1 MEKNLQQLYM
11 EEEISLSDFKEHRAN
26 IEAER
31 SRLNNMIESIRQRQH
46 LVKADFEVALE
57 LATQFDFLYENGN
70 FDQKRLLC
78 ETVLKRLYIEDG
90 NITKAEYNA
99 PFTII
104 ARASGSESVKDGG
117 RYWI

>member
-1 MEKNLQQLYM
+1 M
-11 EEEISLSDFKEHRAN
+11 EEEISLSDFKGHRAN

-57 LATQFDFLYENGN
+57 LATQFDFLMRTAISIRSDCYAK
-70 FDQKRLLC
+70 QCLM
-78 ETVLKRLYIEDG
+78 RLYIEDG

-104 ARASGSESVKDGG
+104 ARASGSESIKDGG

>member
-1 MEKNLQQLYM
+1 M
-11 EEEISLSDFKEHRAN
+11 EEEISLSDFKGHRAN
-26 IEAER
+26 IEAEK

-46 LVKADFEVALE
+46 LVKADFEVARE
-57 LATQFDFLYENGN
+57 LATQFDFLYENGS

-99 PFTII
+99 PFAII
-104 ARASGSESVKDGG
+104 LRASGSESVKDGG